1 MSEQETTPVEESA
14 ESSVETAQ
22 MNEQET
28 TPVEESAE
36 SSVETTQTTPA
47 VPAAS
52 TPPAP
57 TPAAPQNVARS
68 AKSSGYDDDDDDYE
82 DYEDYEDEEDEE
94 EELDA
99 RGRFGVP
106 SDYVPSTQRGRSR
119 RIHIDIKLEDLHYKN
134 IPLLTRFLDT
144 RGRILSRRKTGVSAK
159 AQRKAV
165 TAIKRARHL
174 ALLPYTAEHTRVT
187 RLKKRG

>member
-1 MSEQETTPVEESA
+1 MSEQENTPANESA
-14 ESSVETAQ
+14 ASSAAPSQ
-22 MNEQET
+22 PKP
-28 TPVEESAE
+28 PVQ
-36 SSVETTQTTPA
+36 V
-47 VPAAS
+47 AS
-52 TPPAP
+52 KSPAP
-57 TPAAPQNVARS
+57 KGSNRP
-68 AKSSGYDDDDDDYE
+68 AKSPRYDDDDDDYE
-82 DYEDYEDEEDEE
+82 DYDDYDDEE
-94 EELDA
+94 EADGELDA

-106 SDYVPSTQRGRSR
+106 SDYVPTTQRGRSR

-159 AQRKAV
+159 IQRKAV